1 MSNNSSRHKIW
12 NIIYFL
18 PTIGIFMCFLQK
30 RRLRNI
36 ICLIM
41 HIEEDGKD
49 SRAVACHETNDYAL
63 LPQAVWIY
71 ATNQSPALV
80 GRALC
85 RWLGCNG
92 RLNKSPPPF
101 VLKKTFCRKDAK
113 CRIFFKKKEFD
124 RFWTTKL
131 LIILLLFSQHKKS

>member
-1 MSNNSSRHKIW
+1 M
-12 NIIYFL
+12 

-41 HIEEDGKD
+41 HIEEDDKD

-92 RLNKSPPPF
+92 RLNKSPPP
-101 VLKKTFCRKDAK
+101 LCPKKDILPQGRKMPH
-113 CRIFFKKKEFD
+113 IFQKK
-124 RFWTTKL
+124 RV
-131 LIILLLFSQHKKS
+131 